1 MYASVLLLALSPTI
15 NRRFHT
21 PMAAVLILAI
31 VLHSLS
37 IAIRW
42 IRIDHGPFINL
53 FEILTSNLWSNML
66 GLTLFY
72 IVARRSAI
80 VIRYLAPVILI
91 MMAWMLVVPVYDSH
105 LPPTYDTVWLYFHVI
120 TGKVFFTLL
129 MISTGMA
136 LHALV
141 HRFRGNSDSEL
152 TFARASHALLAFSFV
167 FESQMLLFG
176 AVWAQDAWGR
186 YWSWDP
192 LETWAFATWIV
203 VAFTLHTQVNTRYA
217 RIFIWLVP
225 VCFILAFLTFYG
237 VPFVSTAAHKG
248 VV

>member
-1 MYASVLLLALSPTI
+1 
-15 NRRFHT
+15 
-21 PMAAVLILAI
+21 
-31 VLHSLS
+31 
-37 IAIRW
+37 
-42 IRIDHGPFINL
+42 
-53 FEILTSNLWSNML
+53 
-66 GLTLFY
+66 
-72 IVARRSAI
+72 
-80 VIRYLAPVILI
+80 
-91 MMAWMLVVPVYDSH
+91 
-105 LPPTYDTVWLYFHVI
+105 
-120 TGKVFFTLL
+120 